1 MEASSAGSGEMST
14 ASRPDGTATLSTE
27 AWFAPG
33 RANLMGEHTD
43 YNEGFVLPFA
53 LAQGVTATATARADG
68 LLVLRSRQKPG
79 DIVMVALDALA
90 PGSVTGWAAYPAGVA
105 WALRAAGFEVVGAS
119 IDIDSDLP
127 VGAGVS
133 SSAALECSTALALCS
148 LSGLAVARGQLA
160 LIAKRAENEFVGA
173 PTGIIDQSAALLC
186 EQGHAMLLDCGTL
199 ARTQVPFRPAAAG
212 AVALI
217 IDTRVTHALVSGEY
231 AARRAECEEAARL
244 LGVPALGA
252 VTDASAVEKLADPVL
267 RSRARHVITDSARA
281 RAIASALQGED
292 ERGSGGGAGGGAGG
306 AGGGAGGAGGG
317 AGGAGGGAGGAGAG
331 KKGKNSAA
339 VYRYVGALLTEGH
352 ASLRDDFEVSWPQAD
367 AAVNVAIGSGA
378 YGAKMIGGGFGGS
391 VLALIPLEREATVR
405 SLLSETF
412 QQRGWAAPEYLDAV
426 PSPAARRRGD
436 HVQPGFS

>member
-1 MEASSAGSGEMST
+1 MEASTAGNGKMST
-14 ASRPDGTATLSTE
+14 ADRRDRTTALSTE
-27 AWFAPG
+27 VWFAPG

-68 LLVLRSRQKPG
+68 LLVLRSKQKQDG
-79 DIVMVALDALA
+79 QVMVPLDALT

-105 WALRAAGFEVVGAS
+105 WALRAAGFGISGAS

-133 SSAALECSTALALCS
+133 SSAALECSVALALCS
-148 LSGLAVARGQLA
+148 LSGLAVPRGQLA

-186 EQGHAMLLDCGTL
+186 EEGHAMLLDCGTL
-199 ARTQVPFRPAAAG
+199 ARTQVPFRPSAAG

-217 IDTRVTHALVSGEY
+217 VDTRVTHALVSGEY
-231 AARRAECEEAARL
+231 AVRRAECEEAALL

-252 VTDASAVEKLADPVL
+252 VTDPDAVEQLADPVL
-267 RSRARHVITDSARA
+267 RRRARHVITDSARA
-281 RAIASALQGED
+281 RAIASALQGANE
-292 ERGSGGGAGGGAGG
+292 GG
-306 AGGGAGGAGGG
+306 
-317 AGGAGGGAGGAGAG
+317 
-331 KKGKNSAA
+331 SAA
-339 VYRYVGALLTEGH
+339 AYRYVGALLTEGH

-367 AAVNVAIGSGA
+367 AAVDAAIGSGA

-391 VLALIPLEREATVR
+391 VLALIPVQREATVR

-412 QQRGWAAPEYLDAV
+412 SERGWAGPDFLAAV

-436 HVQPGFS
+436 DIQPGF

>member
-1 MEASSAGSGEMST
+1 VSSRGDVKAEMST
-14 ASRPDGTATLSTE
+14 E
-27 AWFAPG
+27 VWFAPG

-68 LLVLRSRQKPG
+68 LLALRSKQKP
-79 DIVMVALDALA
+79 DDPVTVSLDALA
-90 PGSVTGWAAYPAGVA
+90 PGAVNGPGPGSVTGWAAYPAGVA
-105 WALRAAGFEVVGAS
+105 WALRAAGFDITGAS

-133 SSAALECSTALALCS
+133 SSAALECSVALALCS
-148 LSGLAVARGQLA
+148 LSGLSVPREQLA

-186 EQGHAMLLDCGTL
+186 QEGHAMLLDCGTL
-199 ARTQVPFRPAAAG
+199 ARTQVPFRPSAAG

-217 IDTRVTHALVSGEY
+217 VDTRVSHALVSGEY

-252 VTDASAVEKLADPVL
+252 LDDPDAVEVLADPVL
-267 RSRARHVITDSARA
+267 RRRARHVITDSARA
-281 RAIASALQGED
+281 RAIASALQ
-292 ERGSGGGAGGGAGG
+292 RGGAD
-306 AGGGAGGAGGG
+306 
-317 AGGAGGGAGGAGAG
+317 
-331 KKGKNSAA
+331 STDTYRAA
-339 VYRYVGALLTEGH
+339 TYRYVGTLLTEGH
-352 ASLRDDFEVSWPQAD
+352 VSLRDDFEVSWPQAD
-367 AAVNVAIGSGA
+367 AAVDVAIKSGA

-391 VLALIPLEREATVR
+391 VLALIPVEREATVR

-412 QQRGWAAPEYLDAV
+412 SERGWAAPEFLDAV

-436 HVQPGFS
+436 LVQSGFS

>member
-1 MEASSAGSGEMST
+1 MST
-14 ASRPDGTATLSTE
+14 E
-27 AWFAPG
+27 VWFAPG

-68 LLVLRSRQKPG
+68 LLALRSKQKPDDPVTVSLDVLAPG
-79 DIVMVALDALA
+79 ALNGSA
-90 PGSVTGWAAYPAGVA
+90 PGSVNGWAAYPAGVA
-105 WALRAAGFEVVGAS
+105 WALRAAGFDITGAS

-133 SSAALECSTALALCS
+133 SSAALECSVALALCS
-148 LSGLAVARGQLA
+148 LSGLSVPRDQLA

-186 EQGHAMLLDCGTL
+186 QEGHAMLLDCGTL
-199 ARTQVPFRPAAAG
+199 ARTQVPFRPSAAG

-244 LGVPALGA
+244 LGVPALGVLA
-252 VTDASAVEKLADPVL
+252 DAGAVEALADPVL
-267 RSRARHVITDSARA
+267 RRRARHVITDSARA
-281 RAIASALQGED
+281 RAIASVLQRGAEGDQSGRGDGESG
-292 ERGSGGGAGGGAGG
+292 RRGGGRGDSAGTL
-306 AGGGAGGAGGG
+306 
-317 AGGAGGGAGGAGAG
+317 
-331 KKGKNSAA
+331 
-339 VYRYVGALLTEGH
+339 RYVGALLTEGH
-352 ASLRDDFEVSWPQAD
+352 VSLRDDFEVSWPQAD
-367 AAVNVAIGSGA
+367 AAVDAAIRSGA

-412 QQRGWAAPEYLDAV
+412 KERGWAAPEFLDAV
-426 PSPAARRRGD
+426 PSPAARRLRHAD
-436 HVQPGFS
+436 R